1 MIGMMVS
8 MFKARVKRFYRDE
21 SGVALVEFAIFLP
34 LFLLAFFVI
43 VEFSRVFF
51 AYQGAMTGVR
61 DAARYMAR
69 VYDAE
74 ICVNQADGSSTVT
87 SVGNANADSD
97 VAYQIIKRNMHDEN
111 QELNAELVRIVSVA
125 TSYRCV
131 VSGEGVYR
139 QVEVPI
145 ARVFAVVEITLP
157 LGGILELNG
166 LPLLPKITGEIADES
181 RIYGV

>member
-1 MIGMMVS
+1 MMVS
-8 MFKARVKRFYRDE
+8 TLKSKAVRFYRDE
-21 SGVALVEFAIFLP
+21 GGVALVEFAIFLP
-34 LFLLAFFVI
+34 IFVLSFFVI

-51 AYQGAMTGVR
+51 SYQGAMTGVR

-69 VYDAE
+69 VYPAE
-74 ICVNQADGSSTVT
+74 VCAGAADGSSVVT
-87 SVGNANADSD
+87 NVVTNPADTNSD
-97 VAYQIIKRNMHDEN
+97 IAFQIIKRNMHNEN
-111 QELNAELVRIVSVA
+111 NAFPSLVRVVSVS

-131 VSGEGVYR
+131 TPATEGTFR
-139 QVEVPI
+139 QAEVPI

-166 LPLLPKITGEIADES
+166 LPLLPKITGRIADES

>member
-1 MIGMMVS
+1 MIVS
-8 MFKARVKRFYRDE
+8 NLKSRVSRFYKDE
-21 SGVALVEFAIFLP
+21 GGVALVEFAIFLP
-34 LFLLAFFVI
+34 IFVLSFFVI

-51 AYQGAMTGVR
+51 SYQGAMTGVR

-69 VYDAE
+69 VYPAE
-74 ICVNQADGSSTVT
+74 ICVDATDGSGVVT
-87 SVGNANADSD
+87 SSVVEPQDDNTDIAF
-97 VAYQIIKRNMHDEN
+97 QIIKRSMHNEN
-111 QELNAELVRIVSVA
+111 SQFPSKVKILNVS

-131 VSGEGVYR
+131 RPAIEGTYR

-145 ARVFAVVEITLP
+145 ARVFVTVEIELP

-166 LPLLPKITGEIADES
+166 LPLLPTITGRIADES

>member
-1 MIGMMVS
+1 MTSTLKSRVS
-8 MFKARVKRFYRDE
+8 RFYKDE
-21 SGVALVEFAIFLP
+21 GGVALVEFAIFLP
-34 LFLLAFFVI
+34 IFVLSFFVI

-51 AYQGAMTGVR
+51 SYQGALTGVR

-69 VYDAE
+69 VYPAE
-74 ICVNQADGSSTVT
+74 ICAGAADATGDVT
-87 SVGNANADSD
+87 SSVDNPVDTNNDIAF
-97 VAYQIIKRNMHDEN
+97 QIIKRSMHDEN
-111 QELNAELVRIVSVA
+111 SQFPTKVKIVNVS

-131 VSGEGVYR
+131 TPAIAGTYR

-145 ARVFAVVEITLP
+145 ARVFATVEIELP

-166 LPLLPKITGEIADES
+166 LPLLPKITGRIADES